1 MNARQVFT
9 LLAAS
14 CQLSFSACAV
24 TSERYS
30 AAYVNDRTAEVHS
43 DLDNYSV
50 FKLNDIEFSVRP
62 KNSRYAE
69 VMILP
74 FPWASGESKE
84 TSTKFHVL
92 VRFHPNRAGFVL
104 RPEKILLSFSPTEVL
119 APSQITG
126 PHWTGSDI
134 ATFKPHW
141 PTFESATLIT
151 GVSYSVEYD
160 FPIPPPDP
168 VRGFSIEIAGL
179 ELDGTPYKI
188 PMVTFKQKRT
198 LEPNFAW

>member
-1 MNARQVFT
+1 MGVSR
-9 LLAAS
+9 
-14 CQLSFSACAV
+14 
-24 TSERYS
+24 ERYS

-43 DLDNYSV
+43 DLYNDSV

-62 KNSRYAE
+62 NNSRYA
-69 VMILP
+69 VVTILP
-74 FPWASGESKE
+74 FPWAFGESKE
-84 TSTKFHVL
+84 TSTKFHV
-92 VRFHPNRAGFVL
+92 VVKFHPNRAGFVL

-126 PHWTGSDI
+126 PHWPGSDI
-134 ATFKPHW
+134 ATYKPRA
-141 PTFESATLIT
+141 PTLEAAELIT

-168 VRGFSIEIAGL
+168 KRGFSIEIAGL

-188 PMVTFKQKRT
+188 PTVTFNQKRT
-198 LEPNFAW
+198 LDPKAWAGLI

>member
-1 MNARQVFT
+1 VFT
-9 LLAAS
+9 LLAAF

-24 TSERYS
+24 TRHRYS
-30 AAYVNDRTAEVHS
+30 AAYVNDRTVEVHS
-43 DLDNYSV
+43 DLDLDNSSV

-62 KNSRYAE
+62 NNGRFAG
-69 VMILP
+69 VMTLP
-74 FPWASGESKE
+74 FPWTSAESKE
-84 TSTKFHVL
+84 TSTNFHVL
-92 VRFHPNRAGFVL
+92 VWFHPNRAGFVL

-119 APSQITG
+119 APSLITG

-134 ATFKPHW
+134 ATFNPHA
-141 PTFESATLIT
+141 PTFESAVLIT

-168 VRGFSIEIAGL
+168 VRSFSIEIAGL

-188 PMVTFKQKRT
+188 PVVTFKQKRT
-198 LEPNFAW
+198 LEPDLPW

>member
-1 MNARQVFT
+1 
-9 LLAAS
+9 
-14 CQLSFSACAV
+14 V

-30 AAYVNDRTAEVHS
+30 ATYVNDRPAEVHS
-43 DLDNYSV
+43 YLDSYGE

-62 KNSRYAE
+62 KNSRYAT
-69 VMILP
+69 VWMLP
-74 FPWASGESKE
+74 FPWVRESKD

-119 APSQITG
+119 APWLITG
-126 PHWTGSDI
+126 PYWTGSDI
-134 ATFKPHW
+134 ATYKPHW
-141 PTFESATLIT
+141 PTFESVTLIT
-151 GVSYSVEYD
+151 GVSYSVEYV
-160 FPIPPPDP
+160 FSIPPPDP
-168 VRGFSIEIAGL
+168 VRGFAIEIAGL

-198 LEPNFAW
+198 LEPDLVPW

>member
-1 MNARQVFT
+1 MFT

-24 TSERYS
+24 TRERYS

-43 DLDNYSV
+43 LDNYSV
-50 FKLNDIEFSVRP
+50 FNLNDIEFSVRP
-62 KNSRYAE
+62 ENSRSAE
-69 VMILP
+69 VLILP
-74 FPWASGESKE
+74 FPWVFGQVKE
-84 TSTKFHVL
+84 TSTEFHVL

-126 PHWTGSDI
+126 PYWTGSDM
-134 ATFKPHW
+134 ATSTPHW

-151 GVSYSVEYD
+151 GVSYTVEYV
-160 FPIPPPDP
+160 FPIPTPDP

-188 PMVTFKQKRT
+188 PLLTFKQKRT
-198 LEPNFAW
+198 LEPDFIPDWK

>member
-1 MNARQVFT
+1 MFT

-24 TSERYS
+24 TRERYS

-43 DLDNYSV
+43 DLDLDNSSV

-74 FPWASGESKE
+74 FPWASGESKD
-84 TSTKFHVL
+84 TSTRFHVL

-104 RPEKILLSFSPTEVL
+104 RPEKILLSFSPAEVL
-119 APSQITG
+119 APSLITG

-134 ATFKPHW
+134 ATYKPHAS
-141 PTFESATLIT
+141 TFESATLIT

-160 FPIPPPDP
+160 FPITPPDP

-188 PMVTFKQKRT
+188 PVVTFKQKRT